1 MSAQLAAASA
11 QLSNHFNATLVLADG
26 VTAYVQAPTLP
37 DLAKWVARLQ
47 SEPANDTTV
56 VVKAADKPKVTGAG
70 NAPAPTGTTANTPA
84 SAPAA
89 AGGSAPAGEAGN
101 AAGSATGISPSA
113 STASSDK
120 PAESPAVSF
129 DELKKAFLAL
139 STKPE
144 GRAKCEAVLKP
155 FGVAKLSEAK
165 PEQYAAV
172 LAAINKASAS

>member
-11 QLSNHFNATLVLADG
+11 PSNHFNAQLVLADG

-37 DLAKWVARLQ
+37 ELAKWVARLQ
-47 SEPANDTTV
+47 AEPANDTTV
-56 VVKAADKPKVTGAG
+56 VVKADKTVKTPPAG
-70 NAPAPTGTTANTPA
+70 NASASTSTPA
-84 SAPAA
+84 SAQV
-89 AGGSAPAGEAGN
+89 AGNGSAAAGEAGN
-101 AAGSATGISPSA
+101 AAGSATGTSPSA
-113 STASSDK
+113 PTASSDK
-120 PAESPAVSF
+120 PAESAAVSF

-155 FGVAKLSEAK
+155 FAVAKLSEAK

-172 LAAINKASAS
+172 LAAIVKASAS